1 LSDWLYNVWTCI
13 AREAF
18 PEFQSFSHT
27 IWFTADLACDLIY
40 LADIVVQFRTGYLE
54 RGLVVYDS
62 TKLALHYVKSRN
74 FVLDVLSMTPLDY
87 VLQPHIGSH
96 PLIRFPR
103 FLKSYRLVRFVY
115 MVETRTVYPNMWRV
129 ANLTHIL
136 FLGSHWF
143 AAFYFLISSAEGFH
157 SQWGY
162 PRPVGN
168 YSSGL
173 QKYLRSLY
181 WSTLTLTTIGDLQP
195 PETNWE

>member
-1 LSDWLYNVWTCI
+1 
-13 AREAF
+13 
-18 PEFQSFSHT
+18 
-27 IWFTADLACDLIY
+27 
-40 LADIVVQFRTGYLE
+40 
-54 RGLVVYDS
+54 
-62 TKLALHYVKSRN
+62 
-74 FVLDVLSMTPLDY
+74 
-87 VLQPHIGSH
+87 
-96 PLIRFPR
+96 
-103 FLKSYRLVRFVY
+103 
-115 MVETRTVYPNMWRV
+115 MVETRTVFPNMWRV

-143 AAFYFLISSAEGFH
+143 AAFYFLISSAEGFC

-162 PRPVGN
+162 PRPVGNYAGVRSNFSSNPNPNSNRRPVGN

>member
-1 LSDWLYNVWTCI
+1 MK
-13 AREAF
+13 
-18 PEFQSFSHT
+18 
-27 IWFTADLACDLIY
+27 Y
-40 LADIVVQFRTGYLE
+40 L
-54 RGLVVYDS
+54 
-62 TKLALHYVKSRN
+62 
-74 FVLDVLSMTPLDY
+74 
-87 VLQPHIGSH
+87 GS
-96 PLIRFPR
+96 R

-115 MVETRTVYPNMWRV
+115 MVETRTVFPNMWRV

-143 AAFYFLISSAEGFH
+143 AAFYFLISSAEGFT
-157 SQWGY
+157 SKWGY